1 MQLPRHHAGD
11 APPLQSEASMDP
23 RIRAALDRGQLIDL
37 TTTGRRSGQPRRI
50 EIVFHN
56 IDGRIVIRGMPSPRP
71 RAWLRNVQRN
81 PAVTLHFKG
90 ADGVGDVAGT
100 AREITDP
107 ADRRHLLE
115 GVARN
120 WNRDDVDV
128 MMQHSPLI
136 EVEVA
141 GYSPSASDK
150 VA

>member
-1 MQLPRHHAGD
+1 
-11 APPLQSEASMDP
+11 MDS
-23 RIRAALDRGQLIDL
+23 RTRAALDRGQLIDL

-56 IDGRIVIRGMPSPRP
+56 VDGRIVISGMPSPRT
-71 RAWLRNVQRN
+71 RAWLHNVQRN

-90 ADGVGDVAGT
+90 PDGVGDLAGT
-100 AREITDP
+100 AREITER
-107 ADRRHLLE
+107 ADRHHLLE
-115 GVARN
+115 QVARN

-136 EVEVA
+136 EIEVP
-141 GYSPSASDK
+141 GYSPGASDA